1 MDDLFEG
8 GPARWGVALKAKTKL
23 LIIGAG
29 GHGQSVAEA
38 AELSGQFEVVGFV
51 DDALAVGTLVLG
63 YPVLGSAVDLTA
75 YASVCDQVLVAIGN
89 NTLRASLVARLVQA
103 GLSLATVV
111 HPQAM
116 VSPRAQVGAGSA
128 VMAGAIVGTEAQ
140 LGLGS
145 IVNCGAVVDHHAR
158 VANFG
163 HLGVGA
169 CMAGGAVLGD
179 RAWMQAGSAIG
190 YGVVVDACVVLL
202 PGAALK

>member
-1 MDDLFEG
+1 
-8 GPARWGVALKAKTKL
+8 LKATTKL

-51 DDALAVGTLVLG
+51 DDGLAIGTLVLG

-75 YASVCDQVLVAIGN
+75 YVSVCDQVLVAIGN
-89 NTLRASLVARLVQA
+89 NTLRTSLAARLTQA

-111 HPQAM
+111 LPYAM
-116 VSPRAQVGAGSA
+116 VSQRAQIGAGSA
-128 VMAGAIVGTEAQ
+128 VMACATVGTEAQ

-145 IVNCGAVVDHHAR
+145 IVNCGAVVNHQAR
-158 VANFG
+158 VENFG

-169 CMAGGAVLGD
+169 CMAGGTVLGD
-179 RAWMQAGSAIG
+179 KAWMQTGSSIG
-190 YGVVVDACVVLL
+190 YDVVVDACAALP
-202 PGAALK
+202 PGAVFK